1 MKKSKVILFSANY
14 PYNIGEEFLATE
26 LVYLNNVFDVVVVP
40 CAVNQIKCNRDPK
53 LAIDRYLIDNIKIFN
68 LLYAALKNLCSIG
81 FYRSLYQERQTV
93 GRLGLHGIKRF
104 MSQYAK
110 ARITARFI
118 QNTLGLT
125 QQQVIFYCYWLDF
138 PVLAFKFIQPQ
149 DNYKI
154 ISRAHGVDL
163 FADQNIR
170 GYVPLQL
177 QKIRLLDR
185 LILVSDNGME
195 YLLSKYGNQLRD
207 KLVVS
212 KLGVSKIF
220 PNNQPYDGKNLCLI
234 SISSCVVIKRIHL
247 IIDLITKIR
256 DHGVN
261 LVWQHIGDGD
271 LFSQIQKYAATNL
284 KNGFLFHGYK
294 SNYEVH
300 EILAKNQF
308 TALINCSFSE
318 GLPIS
323 MQEAQAYGLPIIAT
337 NVGGVAE
344 IFDNYNCGWLIARD
358 FNLEDVASM
367 LAVELCNPELC
378 LIKSENS
385 YRSFVSK
392 YQAEVNY
399 SAFCK
404 LLQEL

>member
-68 LLYAALKNLCSIG
+68 LLYAAVKNLCSIG

-93 GRLGLHGIKRF
+93 GKLGLHEIKRF

-118 QNTLGLT
+118 QNTLSLT

-170 GYVPLQL
+170 GYVPFQL

-185 LILVSDNGME
+185 LILVADNGME
-195 YLLSKYGNQLRD
+195 YLLNKYGNQLRD

-220 PNNQPYDGKNLCLI
+220 PNNQPYNGKNLCLI
-234 SISSCVVIKRIHL
+234 SIASCVSIKRVHL
-247 IIDLITKIR
+247 IIDLIAKIR
-256 DHGVN
+256 DYGVN
-261 LVWQHIGDGD
+261 LVWEHIGGGD
-271 LFSQIQKYAATNL
+271 LFNQIQEYAATRL

-323 MQEAQAYGLPIIAT
+323 MQEAQAYGLPLIAT

-344 IFDNYNCGWLIARD
+344 IFDNYDCGWLIERD

-367 LAVELCNPELC
+367 LAVDLCNPELC
-378 LIKSENS
+378 LIKSENA
-385 YRSFVSK
+385 YKSFMSK